1 MFNYLIIV
9 KIVSIVIIL
18 GVIQVIAFW
27 RYKKESMRQQFES
40 LLGLANSFIS
50 GLLLTS
56 SLVYLLPESYNLL
69 LTTKKEQINDFPWI
83 FSVFCGSFAVISI
96 LTQFYTYD
104 KYFRKRIIND
114 YLNSEKYEG
123 YDQYYGSVC
132 DEDSQSQF
140 QKSNQLFHNTLQ
152 QRTHFHRYSQTM
164 QNPKDS
170 YLTNKLSCSITSPQ
184 YGNKGHNNIDDD
196 HNHLVQSPILGE
208 YYYDPKIELNHYKPE
223 YLFLIYC
230 IHSFFECSAIG
241 LQSQTLSTVMITL
254 SIFLH
259 KWFEVLFIQMQTKF
273 SICKPNSSNHFLI
286 ILYTLSNIS
295 GIGFGWLVEGKLND
309 VQNATFLSISGGTFF
324 AISVNDMLHTE
335 INRGNKQRLVKIL
348 LFIFSI
354 ALINLAWYAQKQI
367 QEYDQEFE

>member
-9 KIVSIVIIL
+9 KIISIVIVL
-18 GVIQVIAFW
+18 GVIQVIAYW
-27 RYKKESMRQQFES
+27 RYKKESMKQQFES

-56 SLVYLLPESYNLL
+56 SLVYLLPESYNLHL
-69 LTTKKEQINDFPWI
+69 QANKEAINDFPWI
-83 FSVFCGSFAVISI
+83 FSVFCCSFALISI

-114 YLNSEKYEG
+114 YLNSEKIEG
-123 YDQYYGSVC
+123 YDHYYGS
-132 DEDSQSQF
+132 DYYEDTQSQF

-152 QRTHFHRYSQTM
+152 QRQNLHRYSQTM

-170 YLTNKLSCSITSPQ
+170 YLTNKLSCSITTPQ
-184 YGNKGHNNIDDD
+184 YGNKGHNHIDDD
-196 HNHLVQSPILGE
+196 HNHLVQSP
-208 YYYDPKIELNHYKPE
+208 YYGDYYQDPKIELNNYKPE

-241 LQSQTLSTVMITL
+241 LQSQTLPTIMITL

-286 ILYTLSNIS
+286 ILYTISNIS
-295 GIGFGWLVEGKLND
+295 GIGFGWFVENQLSDIK
-309 VQNATFLSISGGTFF
+309 NAAFLSISGGTFF

-335 INRGNKQRLVKIL
+335 INRGNKQRLIKIL
-348 LFIFSI
+348 LFIVSI

-367 QEYDQEFE
+367 SEHDQEFE